1 MVQFLKNRAALA
13 AVTLLAAVTV
23 WYWIVPS
30 SAQAA
35 PNVTFNTLDGQQIE
49 LEQLRGRPVLV
60 NFWATTCPSCM
71 EEMPHLMELYDEL
84 HPDGFEMVG
93 VAMAY
98 DPPNQVLELSE
109 AVKLPY
115 NISLD
120 IDYAI
125 ADAFGDV
132 RLTPTSFLIDPEGK
146 IVLHKLGM
154 LDMSSLRKQ
163 IKTYL

>member
-1 MVQFLKNRAALA
+1 MQFLKNRAALA